1 MVPISVPRKLRSDR
15 KVSETRL
22 TVLSD
27 QDIVLNALTISVRL
41 AQSFLSPTGLI
52 LPCKILNP

>member
-1 MVPISVPRKLRSDR
+1 MVPIAVLRKLRSDS

-27 QDIVLNALTISVRL
+27 QDVVLNALTISVRL
-41 AQSFLSPTGLI
+41 ARSFLSPTGLI
-52 LPCKILNP
+52 PPWKILDP